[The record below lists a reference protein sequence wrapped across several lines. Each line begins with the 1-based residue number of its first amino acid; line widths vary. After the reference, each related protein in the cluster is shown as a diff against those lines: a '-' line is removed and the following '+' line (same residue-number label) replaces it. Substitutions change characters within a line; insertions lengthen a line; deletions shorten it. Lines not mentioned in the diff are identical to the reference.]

1 MAIYDLTSVSMPT
14 TLEMGDVL
22 NCHYTGNKV
31 SITLPAGRYCLEC
44 WGA

>member
-1 MAIYDLTSVSMPT
+1 MATYDLTSVSMPT
-14 TLEMGDVL
+14 VLEMDDVL
-22 NCHYTGNKV
+22 NCPYTGDKV